1 MSRLLTITALMM
13 SMSLMTGMAQAADP
27 APKIGQQGD
36 AVKDLRTAIEQTA
49 AFFTKTEVNQLS
61 QGR

>member
-13 SMSLMTGMAQAADP
+13 SMSLMTGMAQAANP

-36 AVKDLRTAIEQTA
+36 AYVLKW
-49 AFFTKTEVNQLS
+49 
-61 QGR
+61 